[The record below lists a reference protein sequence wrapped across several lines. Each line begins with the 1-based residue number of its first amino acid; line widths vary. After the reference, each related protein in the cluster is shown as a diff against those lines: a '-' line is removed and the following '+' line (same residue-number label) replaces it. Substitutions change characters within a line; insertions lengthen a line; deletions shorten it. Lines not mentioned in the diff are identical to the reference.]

1 MNQKITAVNIAD
13 ALATKLTFP
22 KKVADLFM
30 HAFCDTIIEGLDTD
44 GIVKVKGLGTFRIV
58 NVDSRESVSVSTGE
72 RIVIPSF
79 RKLAFTPEDS
89 VTDRISGTDIQ
100 QPSTDTPEHSPSEE
114 TEGMG
119 VQKPSPSGETE
130 EGHEPVEV
138 PTVEEFFS
146 VIQEAETPQN
156 HETVEPQNLKTVEE
170 TPDDEFSGIDVLI
183 ATPESLEELHDRL
196 AEARQQQS
204 EADKAVLLAHSRL
217 DEAKAQAQQ
226 AEADVATAQQR
237 AQEQRAEVE
246 RIQQLI
252 DNVESNRPT
261 AIATT
266 PLPPTED
273 AEPQA
278 DVATDE
284 NVSTP
289 PVEESPHEEPIT
301 PTDESV
307 TPPTD
312 EHPNED
318 TEKTPWWRIPLIL
331 LILSLVGAIC
341 YFVAFNPQQPLR
353 WLHLDGQETPAT
365 ETPQQTAPKPKPAA
379 KPEPKDTIVVETLTP
394 PVTGSADT
402 QSPTTSAPPKTT
414 PAAEPKTEKPA
425 EPARPK
431 THKIRR
437 GDTLTKIS
445 LQYYGTKDSV
455 RAIIRANHF
464 KDPNNINEG
473 AVVKLP

>member
-89 VTDRISGTDIQ
+89 VTDRISGTDTQ
-100 QPSTDTPEHSPSEE
+100 QPPTH
-114 TEGMG
+114 
-119 VQKPSPSGETE
+119 SPSGETE

-146 VIQEAETPQN
+146 VIQEAETAEKP
-156 HETVEPQNLKTVEE
+156 ETVKQQNYKTVEE
-170 TPDDEFSGIDVLI
+170 TPNDEFSGIDVLI

-196 AEARQQQS
+196 AEARQQQA
-204 EADKAVLLAHSRL
+204 EADKAVHLAQDRL

-226 AEADVATAQQR
+226 AEAGVATAQQR
-237 AQEQRAEVE
+237 AEEQRAEVE
-246 RIQQLI
+246 RILQLI
-252 DNVESNRPT
+252 ENVESNRPT
-261 AIATT
+261 EIAST
-266 PLPPTED
+266 PLPPTEEE
-273 AEPQA
+273 EPQA
-278 DVATDE
+278 VGTSDNDD
-284 NVSTP
+284 SPIP
-289 PVEESPHEEPIT
+289 PVEESTQEENTTSTDDSDTSPI
-301 PTDESV
+301 DK
-307 TPPTD
+307 
-312 EHPNED
+312 HPNKD
-318 TEKTPWWRIPLIL
+318 TENTPWWRIPLIL
-331 LILSLVGAIC
+331 LILSVVGAIC

-353 WLHLDGQETPAT
+353 WLNLAGQETPAT
-365 ETPQQTAPKPKPAA
+365 ETPQQTTKPKPVA

-394 PVTGSADT
+394 PATGSTDT
-402 QSPTTSAPPKTT
+402 PSPTTSVPAKPT
-414 PAAEPKTEKPA
+414 PAAEPKPEKPA

-455 RAIIRANHF
+455 RAIIRANKF